1 MAMPGVKNSPLLN
14 GVTATGPYFL
24 NCFILGPLWD
34 QPRVISGVI
43 CFTLLITGS
52 FFTDVTDEVW
62 PPPHV
67 LAAQMSLIRM
77 AKVFK
82 GRLVGWLV
90 GWLVGLMNIVDC
102 WLVGLIRDIC

>member
-14 GVTATGPYFL
+14 GVTVT
-24 NCFILGPLWD
+24 ILGPLWE

-82 GRLVGWLV
+82 GRLVGLFDEHCGLLA
-90 GWLVGLMNIVDC
+90 GWFNPG
-102 WLVGLIRDIC
+102 